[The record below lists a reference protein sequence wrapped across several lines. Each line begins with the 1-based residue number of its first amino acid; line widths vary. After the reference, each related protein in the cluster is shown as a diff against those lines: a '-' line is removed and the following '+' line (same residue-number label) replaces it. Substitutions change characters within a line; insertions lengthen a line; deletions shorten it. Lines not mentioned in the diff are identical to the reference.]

1 MSATSIKM
9 PNIKLRS
16 VFIVVTSRVLNFVE
30 TKFLNPARPPF
41 TKGRRKHRKLKKPT
55 PKKGRLWQD
64 EDKIILQS
72 HFDSSSNQRALD
84 GGSVPHGYPCFTL
97 SVTYPIPSAPAI
109 TFRCK
114 ARNRIGLEF

>member
-1 MSATSIKM
+1 MQNLI
-9 PNIKLRS
+9 
-16 VFIVVTSRVLNFVE
+16 E
-30 TKFLNPARPPF
+30 TKFLNPAQPPF

-55 PKKGRLWQD
+55 PKKGRLWHD

-72 HFDSSSNQRALD
+72 HFDSSSNQLALD

-97 SVTYPIPSAPAI
+97 SATCPILSAHAA

-114 ARNRIGLEF
+114 TETEPNLTFKRTDHEKWTL